1 MKATLDNLPILVDE
15 IRMASEHNNT
25 PYGEG
30 YYDGLCIA
38 LSILE
43 GLVIDD

>member
-15 IRMASEHNNT
+15 IRMASEHNNM